1 MSTVLFLILMSLIA
15 GVLTGI
21 VGMASLT
28 LYPVLLSVGIQPIT
42 ANATITVAQVGARLG
57 TVISSLK
64 ELHGHWKQAL
74 QIAILNTI
82 GGVFG
87 ALILIHSSN
96 TGFKKMVPLFILL
109 AGIMILYPQKAN
121 TTNLNN
127 RFNQI
132 MSWLSLFLV
141 GVYNGYFGAA
151 SGLLMIAV
159 LSKIVK
165 ENYAIYNA
173 MRNLASFCNNVVAAG
188 LFIFRLSIDW
198 AVIILLL
205 LGLFIGG
212 LIGPI
217 IVRYIPSTYIKTAV
231 GGFAII
237 LAFILGY
244 EAYL

>member
-21 VGMASLT
+21 VGMASST

-42 ANATITVAQVGARLG
+42 ANATITVAQVGAGLG

-141 GVYNGYFGAA
+141 GVYNG
-151 SGLLMIAV
+151 
-159 LSKIVK
+159 
-165 ENYAIYNA
+165 
-173 MRNLASFCNNVVAAG
+173 
-188 LFIFRLSIDW
+188 
-198 AVIILLL
+198 
-205 LGLFIGG
+205 
-212 LIGPI
+212 
-217 IVRYIPSTYIKTAV
+217 
-231 GGFAII
+231 
-237 LAFILGY
+237 
-244 EAYL
+244 